1 MGGCDEVGGKGVIET
16 EIRIINEEL
25 IIKTLVGSAE
35 DARFDRQT
43 IDNRSLNA
51 EEEVDGGSRFIFV

>member
-1 MGGCDEVGGKGVIET
+1 MGGCDEVGGKGVIEM

-35 DARFDRQT
+35 DVRFDRQT
-43 IDNRSLNA
+43 IDNRSLNG
-51 EEEVDGGSRFIFV
+51 EEEVDGGSRFVFV

>member
-1 MGGCDEVGGKGVIET
+1 MGGKGVIEM

-25 IIKTLVGSAE
+25 IIKTLVGSTE

-43 IDNRSLNA
+43 IDNRSLNG
-51 EEEVDGGSRFIFV
+51 EEEVDGGSRFVFV

>member
-35 DARFDRQT
+35 NARFDRQT